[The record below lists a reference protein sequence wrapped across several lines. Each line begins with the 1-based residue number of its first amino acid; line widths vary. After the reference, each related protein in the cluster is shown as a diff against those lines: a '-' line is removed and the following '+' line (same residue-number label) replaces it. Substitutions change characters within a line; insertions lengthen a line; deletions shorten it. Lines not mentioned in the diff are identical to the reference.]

1 MSTSDITSGMNIII
15 KVKNEEFAYLR
26 ALIIEK
32 MLKIVMSEDDEVQQH
47 IAKYIQLH
55 RTCTNKD
62 CQATYT
68 TIKYKCDKCKS
79 KVLKVN
85 PEFENVTKTA
95 GCDEKHV
102 T

>member
-1 MSTSDITSGMNIII
+1 MNITI
-15 KVKNEEFAYLR
+15 KAKNEEFVYIR
-26 ALIIEK
+26 ALCIEK
-32 MLKIVMSEDDEVQQH
+32 MLKVVMSEDDEVQQL
-47 IAKYIQLH
+47 IAKSLQLH

-68 TIKYKCDKCKS
+68 TIKYKCDKCKP

-95 GCDEKHV
+95 GRDEKYV